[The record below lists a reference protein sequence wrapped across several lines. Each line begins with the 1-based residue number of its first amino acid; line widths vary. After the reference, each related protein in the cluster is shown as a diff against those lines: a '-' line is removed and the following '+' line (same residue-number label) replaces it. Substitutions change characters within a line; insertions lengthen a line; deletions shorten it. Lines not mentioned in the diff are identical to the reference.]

1 MILRGVSFSFWSFFT
16 PFLCLWLGLGVP
28 LVSIADELCHAETS
42 AKTIHQTIKPSVA
55 PVQAEYEH
63 VDLSACDQHHCHCPS
78 AHSPILHAPSS
89 TESALVLAADVIQ
102 PFLLHPILQ
111 FIPSGLER
119 PPKA

>member
-1 MILRGVSFSFWSFFT
+1 MILRRTTFSFWSFFT

-28 LVSIADELCHAETS
+28 LVSIADELCHAETNAS
-42 AKTIHQTIKPSVA
+42 AIHQTLKQSVEPA
-55 PVQAEYEH
+55 QADYDH
-63 VDLSACDQHHCHCPS
+63 VDLSACDQHHCHSPS
-78 AHSPILHAPSS
+78 AHSPILHDPSQIAS
-89 TESALVLAADVIQ
+89 LLLLASDAVP

>member
-1 MILRGVSFSFWSFFT
+1 MILRSVSFSFWSFFP

-28 LVSIADELCHAETS
+28 LVSVADELCHDETR
-42 AKTIHQTIKPSVA
+42 ANAIHQTLKQS
-55 PVQAEYEH
+55 AEPAQTDYDH
-63 VDLSACDQHHCHCPS
+63 VDLTACDQHHCHCPS
-78 AHSPILHAPSS
+78 AHSPVLHDTSQIASLLL
-89 TESALVLAADVIQ
+89 SAGDAIP

>member
-1 MILRGVSFSFWSFFT
+1 MITRSATFSFWSFFT

-28 LVSIADELCHAETS
+28 LVSIADELCHAETNAS
-42 AKTIHQTIKPSVA
+42 AIHQTLKQSVEPA
-55 PVQAEYEH
+55 QADYDH

-78 AHSPILHAPSS
+78 AHSPVLHDPSQM
-89 TESALVLAADVIQ
+89 ESLPSLAAEAIPQ
-102 PFLLHPILQ
+102 FLLHPILQ